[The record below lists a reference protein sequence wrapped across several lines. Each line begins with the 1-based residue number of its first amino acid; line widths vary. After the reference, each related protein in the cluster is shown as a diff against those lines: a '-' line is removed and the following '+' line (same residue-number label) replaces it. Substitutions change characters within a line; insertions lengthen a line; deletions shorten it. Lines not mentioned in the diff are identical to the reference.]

1 MPSKYLSDD
10 EVKQL
15 QIAYYHEISN
25 SIIYSNL
32 AIYLNSKGLVN
43 LSKYYQDW
51 SNEEKKHSEW
61 VREFMMNL
69 DIPIIGGISSSDNYN
84 LDSSLQEFA
93 NVTLQREDLTTKI
106 YKDMMISCLDMNQ
119 LGDGVFMTFISKML
133 SEQLEETDKIL
144 TLLAKV
150 NNITSF
156 SDFQNFDNSFEG

>member
-1 MPSKYLSDD
+1 LLNKYLDD
-10 EVKQL
+10 NEVKQI
-15 QIAYYHEISN
+15 QNAYYHEISN

-32 AIYLNSKGLVN
+32 SIWLMSKGLVN

-69 DIPIIGGISSSDNYN
+69 DIPIIGGTSSSDNYN
-84 LDSSLQEFA
+84 LDLSLQEFA

-106 YKDMMISCLDMNQ
+106 YKDMMISCLDMNN
-119 LGDGVFMTFISKML
+119 LGDSLLMTFILKMS
-133 SEQLEETDKIL
+133 SEQLEETDKAL
-144 TLLAKV
+144 TLFAKV

-156 SDFQNFDNSFEG
+156 GELQIFDNTFGD